1 MQQCLCTDY
10 KNFDAV
16 TAFGGL
22 KGQEVFHQRSKSF
35 TCVSVPGS
43 IPGGPAKKSLGGD
56 AMRGMILKIFL
67 GFLASKC
74 RTAFSGENRSRAFEM
89 VATVWTS
96 F

>member
-16 TAFGGL
+16 KRLEGRKDRKYFIIG
-22 KGQEVFHQRSKSF
+22 K
-35 TCVSVPGS
+35 CVSVPGS

-56 AMRGMILKIFL
+56 AMRGIIKKIL

-74 RTAFSGENRSRAFEM
+74 RTAFSGENRSKAFE
-89 VATVWTS
+89 WW
-96 F
+96 

>member
-16 TAFGGL
+16 KRLEGR
-22 KGQEVFHQRSKSF
+22 KGRKYFIIGQRVFHVFQFRVRF
-35 TCVSVPGS
+35 
-43 IPGGPAKKSLGGD
+43 PAALQKSLGGD
-56 AMRGMILKIFL
+56 AMRGIKIKIFL

-74 RTAFSGENRSRAFEM
+74 RTAFSGENRSKAFEM
-89 VATVWTS
+89 VVTVWTS